1 MKLVVALG
9 NPGSKYAQTRH
20 NIGWLLLDHFKALD
34 TAIWKSKFKGVY
46 ADLSIGGE
54 KVVFLKPETF
64 MNLSGESVRPLMDF
78 FKIDVDDM
86 IVVYDE
92 IDLKYG
98 QVHFKKGGGL
108 AGHNGLK
115 SIVQHI
121 GSDAFYRLRLGVGRP
136 EHGSVSNWVL
146 SGFHGDDGIALD
158 GYLNKAAEA
167 LELFLTKGYSKAINN
182 YNKKMLIE
190 EVK

>member
-9 NPGSKYAQTRH
+9 NPGAQYAETRH
-20 NIGWLLLDHFKALD
+20 NIGWLLLDHYKDLAN
-34 TAIWKSKFKGVY
+34 ANWKSKFKGIY
-46 ADLSIGGE
+46 TDLNIGGE

-78 FKIDVDDM
+78 FKISADDL

-92 IDLKYG
+92 IDLSYG
-98 QVHFKKGGGL
+98 QIHFKKGGGL

-115 SIVQHI
+115 SIVAHI
-121 GSDAFYRLRLGVGRP
+121 GVDSFYRLRLGVGRP
-136 EHGSVSNWVL
+136 VHGTVSSWVL
-146 SGFHGDDGIALD
+146 SGFHGDDGIVLGEYLD
-158 GYLNKAAEA
+158 KAAKA
-167 LELFLTKGYSKAINN
+167 LEFFLTKGYSKAINN